1 MIYQSYTGAVTTTR
15 QPPTAGPGPGAVL
28 AVVMDNAD
36 CTRSAIESL
45 TGLSR
50 PTVTER
56 LRTLSA
62 AGLIHKTNRRVA
74 SGGRPATVYEF
85 QPRAYVSLCVDIGEV
100 HTRVAIADL
109 RNTIIEETVL
119 DQRVSDGPQAVLAT
133 IIEAGRQLLASR
145 AVKGD
150 RLGGIGVGL
159 PAPVDFATGRT
170 VGWSIMSG
178 WEGYEVREHLAAEF
192 DVPVFVDNDVNLLTL
207 AEHRLVWPEESHL
220 MFIKAGTGI
229 GSGFV
234 VDGRINRGSL
244 GAAGDIGHARIAGYG
259 DPVCRCGNRGCLEAL
274 AGGWAMARELRLLQ
288 SGEYDG
294 VMTARD
300 VVSTVRRGAPEAMA
314 LIRDAGR
321 ILGEAVAFAT
331 SLLNPAVIVIG
342 GELARAGDQL
352 MAGVRELVY
361 SRSLPL
367 ATKDLNISLS
377 RLDESAGVIGAA
389 FLVSDALLAPERLDR
404 VLRATGPAAS

>member
-1 MIYQSYTGAVTTTR
+1 MTTVR
-15 QPPTAGPGPGAVL
+15 QPSIAGPGPGGVL
-28 AVVMDNAD
+28 AVVMNNDD

-56 LRTLSA
+56 LRTLSE
-62 AGLIHKTNRRVA
+62 AGFIGKTNRRVA

-85 QPRAYVSLCVDIGEV
+85 NPRAYVSLCIDIGEV
-100 HTRVAIADL
+100 HTRVAVADL
-109 RNTIIEETVL
+109 RSAIIQEQVL
-119 DQRVSDGPQAVLAT
+119 DLRVGDGPRSVLAAIT
-133 IIEAGRQLLASR
+133 EAGRELLGSPAVAR
-145 AVKGD
+145 A
-150 RLGGIGVGL
+150 RLGGVGVGL

-178 WEGYEVREHLAAEF
+178 WDGYGVREHLAAEF
-192 DVPVFVDNDVNLLTL
+192 GVPVFVDNDVNLLTL
-207 AEHRLVWPEESHL
+207 AEHRLTWPQESHL
-220 MFIKAGTGI
+220 MFLKAGTGI
-229 GSGFV
+229 GSGFI

-244 GAAGDIGHARIAGYG
+244 GAAGDIGHARVAGYG

-274 AGGWAMARELRLLQ
+274 AGGWAMARELRRQ
-288 SGEYDG
+288 SADYRD
-294 VMTARD
+294 VATARD
-300 VVSTVRRGAPEAMA
+300 VVATVRQGAPEAMA

-377 RLDESAGVIGAA
+377 QLGESAGVVGAA
-389 FLVSDALLAPERLDR
+389 FLVSDALLDPDRLDR
-404 VLRATGPAAS
+404 VLRAS

>member
-1 MIYQSYTGAVTTTR
+1 
-15 QPPTAGPGPGAVL
+15 
-28 AVVMDNAD
+28 
-36 CTRSAIESL
+36 
-45 TGLSR
+45 
-50 PTVTER
+50 
-56 LRTLSA
+56 
-62 AGLIHKTNRRVA
+62 
-74 SGGRPATVYEF
+74 
-85 QPRAYVSLCVDIGEV
+85 
-100 HTRVAIADL
+100 
-109 RNTIIEETVL
+109 
-119 DQRVSDGPQAVLAT
+119 
-133 IIEAGRQLLASR
+133 
-145 AVKGD
+145 
-150 RLGGIGVGL
+150 
-159 PAPVDFATGRT
+159 
-170 VGWSIMSG
+170 
-178 WEGYEVREHLAAEF
+178 
-192 DVPVFVDNDVNLLTL
+192 
-207 AEHRLVWPEESHL
+207 
-220 MFIKAGTGI
+220 
-229 GSGFV
+229 
-234 VDGRINRGSL
+234 
-244 GAAGDIGHARIAGYG
+244 
-259 DPVCRCGNRGCLEAL
+259 
-274 AGGWAMARELRLLQ
+274 MARELRLLQ

-300 VVSTVRRGAPEAMA
+300 VVATVRRGAPEAMA